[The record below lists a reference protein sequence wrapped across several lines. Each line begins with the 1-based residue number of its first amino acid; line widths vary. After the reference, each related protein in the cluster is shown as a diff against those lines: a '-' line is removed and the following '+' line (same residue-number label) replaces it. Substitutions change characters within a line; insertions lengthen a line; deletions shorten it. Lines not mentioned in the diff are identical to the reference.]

1 MAISSESKENILKSI
16 ETLPSQK
23 IQEVIDFIEFL
34 KLRSRIKPTGID
46 TPSLLLQQDTLRKI
60 WEDEEELYEL

>member
-34 KLRSRIKPTGID
+34 KLRSRLKPTGID